1 MKNKIL
7 ITGHKG
13 YIGSHLYSKLRKMGH
28 HVCGIDLK
36 EGDDIKHS
44 LPNND
49 FDYVFHMAALP
60 SVQYSVENPSY
71 TMLQNVYATSVLL
84 QWAKDHKVKRVVF
97 SSSAAA
103 IGENGQL
110 TSPYGMHKKMSEMEC
125 KLYSQLY
132 GVDTACL
139 RYFNVYSEDQKYGGA
154 YSTVMSA
161 WMYMIRHGKPLR
173 IDGDGEQT
181 RDFIHVDDV
190 VGANIF
196 CMNHENDFN
205 GDILNIASGKSV
217 SLGYI
222 RAFINSEN
230 KDIEWNVSPSRDG
243 DIKHSVSDINKMLNL
258 GWQPVVSIEE
268 GMNRC
273 FKNND
278 TTKYN
283 KV

>member
-7 ITGHKG
+7 ITGYKG
-13 YIGSHLYSKLRKMGH
+13 YIGSHLYKKLKEMRH
-28 HVCGIDLK
+28 DVCGIDLK

-84 QWAKDHKVKRVVF
+84 QWAKEHEVKRVIF

-103 IGENGQL
+103 IGENGQQI
-110 TSPYGMHKKMSEMEC
+110 SPYGMHKKMSEMEC

-132 GVDTACL
+132 GLDTACL

-154 YSTVMSA
+154 YSTVISA
-161 WMYMIRHGKPLR
+161 WMHMIRHGSPLR

-190 VGANIF
+190 VNANIF
-196 CMNHENDFN
+196 CMDYESRFD
-205 GDILNIASGKSV
+205 GDILNVASGKSV
-217 SLGYI
+217 SLKYI
-222 RAFINSEN
+222 KSLIDNRDDN
-230 KDIEWNVSPSRDG
+230 IEWNVSPSRDG

-258 GWQPVVSIEE
+258 GWHTSVSIED

-278 TTKYN
+278 T
-283 KV
+283 VGID